1 MRPRRSSRGSSHER
15 EQRLHQ
21 LPGKPG
27 IERERLIQAF
37 LRPPLRHTRYRE
49 GHGTLYTTVWRRAH
63 GVSTM
68 VKSSRLGQR

>member
-1 MRPRRSSRGSSHER
+1 LHGR

-27 IERERLIQAF
+27 IERERLIRAF

-49 GHGTLYTTVWRRAH
+49 GHGTLYTAVWRRAH

>member
-1 MRPRRSSRGSSHER
+1 LHER

-27 IERERLIQAF
+27 IERDRLIQAF

-49 GHGTLYTTVWRRAH
+49 GHGTLYTASGAAPTACPLW
-63 GVSTM
+63 
-68 VKSSRLGQR
+68 